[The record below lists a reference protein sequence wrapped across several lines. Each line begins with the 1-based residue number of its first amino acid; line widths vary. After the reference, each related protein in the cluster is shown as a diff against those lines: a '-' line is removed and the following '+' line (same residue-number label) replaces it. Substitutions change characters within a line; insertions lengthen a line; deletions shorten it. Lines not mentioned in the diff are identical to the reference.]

1 MKRIL
6 YLLCAIFLAFLLTA
20 CSKNKET
27 VEDFYADMME
37 VRANS
42 GDGRIYHTSVFN
54 GQEIVNY
61 KVWTKK
67 EKVRVEKVDNESYSN
82 YSTLYIDN
90 GKIAYKYDPYKREA
104 KPVFNMKE
112 KKTLNPMLFLIYWG
126 KNDAGYLN
134 NLYKF
139 GKSTKIE
146 NIPCRVVKNIDP
158 ATKKEGFSFCISP
171 EYGTA
176 VYFKIPEIN
185 LDGVKRSEKVT
196 WVTKI
201 EEEVLEDYLFEL
213 PQEANI
219 LE

>member
-1 MKRIL
+1 MKRVL
-6 YLLCAIFLAFLLTA
+6 YIFCLIFLAFSLTG

-27 VEDFYADMME
+27 VEDFYADMLD
-37 VRANS
+37 VRANA

-54 GQEIVNY
+54 GQEISNY

-67 EKVRVEKVDNESYSN
+67 AKIRVEKIDLESYSN
-82 YSTLYIDN
+82 YSSLYIDN
-90 GKIAYKYDPYKREA
+90 GKNAYKYDPYKREA
-104 KPVFNMKE
+104 RLIYNLKE
-112 KKTLNPMLFLIYWG
+112 KKSLNPMQFLIFWG

-139 GKSTKIE
+139 GKKTKIE
-146 NIPCRVVKNIDP
+146 NIPCRVVRNIDP
-158 ATKKEGFSFCISP
+158 ATKKEGFSYCVSP
-171 EYGTA
+171 DYGVA
-176 VYFKIPEIN
+176 VYFKIPEVN
-185 LDGVKRSEKVT
+185 LDGVKRSEKIT

-213 PQEANI
+213 PEEANI